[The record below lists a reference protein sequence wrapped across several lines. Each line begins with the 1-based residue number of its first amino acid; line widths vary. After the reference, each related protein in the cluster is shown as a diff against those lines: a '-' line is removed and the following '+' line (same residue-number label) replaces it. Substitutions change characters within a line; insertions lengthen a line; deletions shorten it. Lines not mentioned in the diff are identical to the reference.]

1 MRDTDNAAAQAFLA
15 EHAFVRSVAIRAAPW
30 PDLVD
35 DIVQQVFLEFMRKSG
50 QWDLERELRPLL
62 ATMTRIVAIRHWRTA
77 TRNQPEKLLQLADHL
92 RQLAECGE
100 DDSPMEE
107 HQVSALQRCLREL
120 PDRSRTIVELH
131 YFSGM
136 TTREIGNQIEMNPD
150 TVCRALSRVRDSLR
164 QCLRKNQIQSFNH
177 V

>member
-1 MRDTDNAAAQAFLA
+1 MRDSDNTAAQAFLA

-35 DIVQQVFLEFMRKSG
+35 DIVQQVFLEFMRKSD

-62 ATMTRIVAIRHWRTA
+62 ATMTRMVAIRHWRTA
-77 TRNQPEKLLQLADHL
+77 TRNQPEKLLQLAEHL
-92 RQLAECGE
+92 RHLAESGDDDAPVE
-100 DDSPMEE
+100 D
-107 HQVSALQRCLREL
+107 HQIGALHRCLRDL

-131 YFSGM
+131 YFSGL
-136 TTREIGNQIEMNPD
+136 TTREIGNRIEMNPD

-164 QCLRKNQIQSFNH
+164 QCLRKAQIQSFNH